1 MKTRLQRLINKIRL
15 LFVDKQEILDNLHRI
30 PDYYYI
36 TTEDVD
42 KMFEEEEGND
52 DAWEDVD
59 GTIFFFSYWLRFW

>member
-15 LFVDKQEILDNLHRI
+15 LFVDRQEILDNLHRI

-42 KMFEEEEGND
+42 KMFEEEEDND
-52 DAWEDVD
+52 D
-59 GTIFFFSYWLRFW
+59 G

>member
-1 MKTRLQRLINKIRL
+1 MKTKLQRLINKIRL
-15 LFVDKQEILDNLHRI
+15 LFVDRQEILDNLRRI

-52 DAWEDVD
+52 D
-59 GTIFFFSYWLRFW
+59 G